1 MRKKTCLKC
10 MMILIL
16 VIVWFEKL
24 RHLIRVQK
32 NREQY
37 DEILNEVDEVLSKF
51 M

>member
-1 MRKKTCLKC
+1 
-10 MMILIL
+10 MMILIM

>member
-1 MRKKTCLKC
+1 
-10 MMILIL
+10 MILIL

>member
-1 MRKKTCLKC
+1 

>member
-1 MRKKTCLKC
+1 
-10 MMILIL
+10 MMILIM

-37 DEILNEVDEVLSKF
+37 DEVLNEVDEVLSKF

>member
-1 MRKKTCLKC
+1 

-32 NREQY
+32 YREQY